1 MPHTYTYTSLLI
13 FLLLLHIRY
22 GPTQE
27 KMNQVFGVSTWS
39 AYYQYVK
46 DNVKYNGKKHLKQY
60 QQIHISEGEVRD
72 MHLNADGTVAT
83 GVDAQLGIEIQG
95 TGKSMAGDMGKDM
108 EKDNHVYVKQ
118 DKFTGAKS

>member
-72 MHLNADGTVAT
+72 MHLNADGTVCADIISYHIPYIHDT
-83 GVDAQLGIEIQG
+83 CL
-95 TGKSMAGDMGKDM
+95 M
-108 EKDNHVYVKQ
+108 
-118 DKFTGAKS
+118 